1 MSLALKAVKRRMRKS
16 IMATTE
22 PHLTRM
28 VVVVVKVV
36 NEVKYDNVIF
46 QSMM

>member
-1 MSLALKAVKRRMRKS
+1 MT
-16 IMATTE
+16 TTE
-22 PHLTRM
+22 PHLPRM
-28 VVVVVKVV
+28 VVVVVKVM